1 MQTNRKEME
10 QTQSKQVSYENIISG
25 NAKALNEYFQ
35 KAFQFIQIIDDD
47 DIKKVLEEAFSST
60 DKDVENMIRLT
71 WVNFYEIMY
80 YKITDELMIKTDI
93 IDKWNEIVKEYD
105 NRINSFEDIHENND
119 LADTFYGLISK
130 RDDFIYKNIILQMN
144 VNFSERFA
152 PIIMAS
158 NVSKL
163 YTPLEDENGEKKM
176 FNQFIRKV
184 FNNFN
189 LFQIGML
196 GFISEDEITSVIFGN
211 DVDQM
216 RPSNDNSFKNR
227 DFLNY
232 VTTREKIITD
242 GCRALILSAYN
253 TWIIDLKD
261 KIPDMMSKDKMN
273 DPTSKINEALVT
285 VLIPIIF
292 ASVGSTMIS
301 ISKVSPFMHISAGTD
316 KIWHSHLTRLS
327 TFPCF
332 EFVTDEEICKPP
344 PIDIGSEPKHDVI
357 LGIYNHSI
365 RSNVFLKT
373 IKQFRSFPMTE
384 FAEVV
389 QREKRTTTIALSD
402 RVKTPFHSKKRIEER
417 NRLLYSF
424 FSVLISYHSST
435 ESESD
440 EQQKDVHDILL
451 GKKWLDPSR
460 YKKWFDDK
468 KIRDTFL
475 DNPLP
480 KENRKTF
487 HIRFE
492 FEFPSSEEQSS
503 LSLSFGVEEEEEEEK
518 EKARRKAEEARR
530 KAEEKARRKA
540 EEARRKAQ
548 EARRKAQEKAR
559 RKAKEEAKRK
569 AEEEAKRKAEEE
581 ARRKAKEEAR
591 RKAKE
596 EARRKA
602 KEEARRKAKEE
613 AKRKAEEEAKRK
625 AEEEAKRKAEEE
637 EEEES
642 ASLEGFSPET
652 SETSP
657 TATPEPSPVKTKPKT
672 PGLDATIEDIVAYQE
687 ELRRQNIEV
696 VMSAEDQKKLN
707 DQINELKNTKKEL
720 LERNEKNENKLED
733 INGLALKG
741 RIYDAIIEWMAIKE
755 MSEKIEV
762 ILDKNKGVAV
772 LILKA
777 QKLKLD
783 PASEFNDDD
792 FMNLVIRTAIANEKY
807 PDAKKN
813 DLETYEDKVRDTYG
827 FDPDKINAYTG
838 SSDGSLSEAK
848 IPESIPD
855 SIPAKEKEPKA
866 PPSAKRNLPLHKIYY
881 TDSIK
886 ADIHKAL
893 SLYMKREV
901 SMRMDKHIAEG
912 DYVDISSE
920 SIKDKVDISSIS
932 DSDDGETE
940 VDRMEASLGTV
951 VNVGKSVRA
960 KTSLFD
966 HSSSISTQV
975 FTHTNSKDEPTRNW
989 LMARIEDRYAEKFL
1003 RTRKG
1008 YFGKEFIADGISS
1021 PSLTTTSK
1029 KAKPKRVFDLYR
1041 ANGGG
1046 GGREGGSQRQQRSR
1060 FSLDGQGNY
1069 VNTKYTASRRGVPM
1083 YHYGRGWSPPI
1094 SKRLSAFTRDNLF
1107 KDFPEEQA
1115 KESITNLVGCSL
1127 AILSTSI
1134 CTRVPVRDIIFQ
1146 KKDNR
1151 WKCKSLRSIPQHPRF
1166 NGGISYS
1173 GNSGIS
1179 RKGKGSLVDNKD
1191 MQRKLGQSLASRDRF
1206 DSSCR
1211 STNNN
1216 KLICPGIFERIIRKW
1231 EELVFTVHGISL
1243 DLDDGKDVKNGEDR
1257 QDLIT
1262 SLRKVISQNVMDM
1275 IMDIMDG
1282 DVVGSKGKM
1291 YNLCKLA
1298 DFPEGLRVTMA
1309 NVVEEMH
1316 SCVEEFRYS
1325 KTQRRTAMKNLV
1337 KRVHDIHIVSEN
1349 HY

>member
-1 MQTNRKEME
+1 ME

-35 KAFQFIQIIDDD
+35 EAFKFIQIIDDD

-71 WVNFYEIMY
+71 RVNFYEIMY
-80 YKITDELMIKTDI
+80 YKITDELMTKTDI

-119 LADTFYGLISK
+119 LVDTFYGLISK

-184 FNNFN
+184 FNHFN

-216 RPSNDNSFKNR
+216 RPSKDNSFKNR

-285 VLIPIIF
+285 FLIPIIF

-316 KIWHSHLTRLS
+316 KIWHSHLTSLS

-344 PIDIGSEPKHDVI
+344 PIDIGSEPKHDII
-357 LGIYNHSI
+357 LGNYNHSI

-503 LSLSFGVEEEEEEEK
+503 LSLSFGVEEEQESQE
-518 EKARRKAEEARR
+518 EEARR
-530 KAEEKARRKA
+530 KAEE
-540 EEARRKAQ
+540 EEK
-548 EARRKAQEKAR
+548 
-559 RKAKEEAKRK
+559 AKRK
-569 AEEEAKRKAEEE
+569 AEEEEKAKRKAEEE
-581 ARRKAKEEAR
+581 K
-591 RKAKE
+591 
-596 EARRKA
+596 
-602 KEEARRKAKEE
+602 
-613 AKRKAEEEAKRK
+613 AKRKAEEEKAKRK
-625 AEEEAKRKAEEE
+625 AEEEEEKAKRKAEEEKAKRKAEEEEKAKRKAEEEEKAKRKAEEEEKAKRKAEEE
-637 EEEES
+637 EEES
-642 ASLEGFSPET
+642 ASLQGFSPET

-657 TATPEPSPVKTKPKT
+657 APTPKPSPRGKLET
-672 PGLDATIEDIVAYQE
+672 PGLDATLEVINNYHR
-687 ELRRQNIEV
+687 ELRRRRIDV
-696 VMSAEDQKKLN
+696 VMSAEDQKKFN
-707 DQINELKNTKKEL
+707 EQINALKNT
-720 LERNEKNENKLED
+720 NEKNENKLKD
-733 INGLALKG
+733 INELALRG
-741 RIYDAIIEWMAIKE
+741 RIYDAIIDWMAQKE
-755 MSEKIEV
+755 MSEKIGF
-762 ILDKNKGVAV
+762 IRDNNKGVAV
-772 LILKA
+772 LVLKA
-777 QKLKLD
+777 QELKLD
-783 PASEFNDDD
+783 PTGRSNDDD
-792 FMNLVIRTAIANEKY
+792 FMDLVIGTAFADEEY
-807 PDAKKN
+807 PDAKKGN
-813 DLETYEDKVRDTYG
+813 VEEYEDNVRDTYE
-827 FDPDKINAYTG
+827 FDPDKIKAYKG
-838 SSDGSLSEAK
+838 SSDVLLSEAK

-866 PPSAKRNLPLHKIYY
+866 PPSAKCKLPLHKIYY

-893 SLYMKREV
+893 SLYMKRQV

-920 SIKDKVDISSIS
+920 SIKDKVDISSIN

-951 VNVGKSVRA
+951 VNVGESVRA

-966 HSSSISTQV
+966 HASSISTQV

-1008 YFGKEFIADGISS
+1008 YFGEEFIADGISS

-1041 ANGGG
+1041 TNGGG
-1046 GGREGGSQRQQRSR
+1046 GEGGSKRHRRSR
-1060 FSLDGQGNY
+1060 FSLDGQGNQ
-1069 VNTKYTASRRGVPM
+1069 VNSKYTASRRGVPM

-1094 SKRLSAFTRDNLF
+1094 SKRLSTFTRDNLF

-1115 KESITNLVGCSL
+1115 KESIANLVGCSL
-1127 AILSTSI
+1127 AIVSTSI